1 MHWEQ
6 FVWLALLWFSPY
18 YGDPELSSHFLQSM
32 PLLLKPKAIYSFS
45 VIPIK
50 LLIACFTELEKT
62 ILKFVWNHKR
72 FQIASL
78 MMGGAVLLCLTGY
91 LAWRYPAVEFTDRW
105 SWVLVLWWGSLEI
118 SHWLIF
124 PGTWSS
130 LLVQQLELYA
140 ATTGK
145 SGLTSGLV
153 CMNSSHPL
161 RCLRSPLQCLV
172 GALLMRR
179 CKLHVLLLCHLTL
192 PPPNNLEKTEQS
204 WRYHMPWFQII
215 L

>member
-18 YGDPELSSHFLQSM
+18 YGDPELNSHFLQNM

-50 LLIACFTELEKT
+50 LLTACFTELEKT

-78 MMGGAVLLCLTGY
+78 MMGGAVLLSYRWFGLRC
-91 LAWRYPAVEFTDRW
+91 PAVEFTDRW
-105 SWVLVLWWGSLEI
+105 SWVLVLWWGSLGN
-118 SHWLIF
+118 L
-124 PGTWSS
+124 T
-130 LLVQQLELYA
+130 LVNIPWYLKFFASPA
-140 ATTGK
+140 AWTLCCYHRK

-153 CMNSSHPL
+153 ASEFLPSS
-161 RCLRSPLQCLV
+161 
-172 GALLMRR
+172 
-179 CKLHVLLLCHLTL
+179 
-192 PPPNNLEKTEQS
+192 
-204 WRYHMPWFQII
+204 
-215 L
+215 